1 MHAHANA
8 HARPDGPA
16 GADTAEF
23 AVSRFAISGM
33 NCNNCARHV
42 TEAIQG
48 VPGVVSADV
57 QLEEGGAT
65 VHWNPGA
72 DRQVEQV
79 VRAVR
84 AAGYD
89 AAPVEEVSGH
99 SHPPAPSPMAEWKF
113 TVTLGMVLTSPLIIG
128 EWVFGLGASDW
139 FKWVGFAFSAPVMLV
154 CGGRFFRG
162 AWNQIKHGR
171 SNMDTLVALGSS
183 TAFGY
188 SLWGL
193 LSGWHGHLYF
203 MEAAAII
210 TLISAGHFVEAL
222 VSARAAGSLRALM
235 NLAPQTA
242 RKLGDNGTETE
253 AAVATL
259 RAGERV
265 VLKPGDR
272 VPTDGDVSE
281 GSSAVDESMLT
292 GESLPVDKAAG
303 AKLYAGTV
311 NQNGRLVMRVTATGK
326 ATALAQIIAV
336 VQRAQNSRA
345 NIQKLGDS
353 VSNVFVPVV
362 VLVALATGLWWG
374 LAYPNAVNVS
384 QSLTPYLWPVHFP
397 PSALAA
403 AFVQAAAVL
412 IVACPCAMGLATPA
426 AIMAGTNAAAR
437 RGILIRD
444 GLALEKSGTI
454 TAVLFDK
461 TGTLTL
467 GKPSVVA
474 MEDLREK
481 SDRTLPL
488 ETIAAALARPSNHPL
503 SRAVA
508 GFGAAAAASPGTSS
522 APSSAQAKASRRLP
536 TAAPEGWSEVRGKG
550 VEGKWPDVSTAQL
563 RLGSLT
569 WLRESGVPV
578 SPSHQKTT
586 DTGQSSRLPPGH
598 RAADPSGVETPEPGG
613 GTPAPL
619 PSGTAPTDRFINDW
633 SAQGATILGLAAGAR
648 LIGLFALRDTLKPH
662 AAGVVDQLARGGKA
676 TFLITGDNQRTAA
689 AIAKL
694 AGIGVENVFAEIRP
708 EQKAEIVAQL
718 QRRGQRVAFVGDGI
732 NDAPA
737 LEQADLGVAVAQASD
752 VAREAADIILLK
764 SDIQAIPEA
773 LGLAQ
778 ATLRTIKQNL
788 FWAFFYNAAA
798 VPLAALGFLSPVV
811 CAAAM
816 GVSDLIVIGNAL
828 RLRRWKP
835 SGGVSQ

>member
-1 MHAHANA
+1 MKELMQSHVHPDADADANA
-8 HARPDGPA
+8 PTGGQP
-16 GADTAEF
+16 GDTANGEFLVSQF
-23 AVSRFAISGM
+23 AVSGM

-42 TEAIQG
+42 SEAIQS
-48 VPGVVSADV
+48 VPGVVRADV
-57 QLEEGGAT
+57 QLEEGRAT
-65 VHWNPGA
+65 VHGDPGA
-72 DRQVEQV
+72 GLNTDEVI
-79 VRAVR
+79 RAVK
-84 AAGYD
+84 AAGYGATLVAEVACRAHRPD
-89 AAPVEEVSGH
+89 A
-99 SHPPAPSPMAEWKF
+99 SPMAEWKF
-113 TVTLGMVLTSPLIIG
+113 TLTLGAVLTLPLILG

-139 FKWVGFAFSAPVMLV
+139 FKWVGFAFASPVMIV

-162 AWNQIKHGR
+162 AWNQIRHGR

-193 LSGWHGHLYF
+193 LNGWHGHLYF

-210 TLISAGHFVEAL
+210 TLISAGHYVEAR

-242 RKLGDNGTETE
+242 RRLDHDGVEKETAVTALRPGD
-253 AAVATL
+253 
-259 RAGERV
+259 RV

-272 VPTDGDVSE
+272 IPTDGEVLE
-281 GSSAVDESMLT
+281 GASAVDESMLT

-303 AKLYAGTV
+303 ARLYAGTV
-311 NQNGRLVMRVTATGK
+311 NQNGRLLMRVTATGE

-345 NIQKLGDS
+345 SIQKLGDT
-353 VSNVFVPVV
+353 VSSVFVPIV

-374 LAYPNAVNVS
+374 LNYPGALRVG
-384 QSLTPYLWPVHFP
+384 QALAPYLWPVHFP
-397 PSALAA
+397 ASALAA

-467 GKPSVVA
+467 GKPSVAAVA
-474 MEDLREK
+474 DFREA
-481 SDRTLPL
+481 SDRPAPIETL
-488 ETIAAALARPSNHPL
+488 AAALAQHSNHPL

-508 GFGAAAAASPGTSS
+508 ELVSSPPKAGGAGVGVVEA
-522 APSSAQAKASRRLP
+522 
-536 TAAPEGWSEVRGKG
+536 WSEIRGKG
-550 VEGKWPDVSTAQL
+550 VEGRLPGHDLL
-563 RLGSLT
+563 RLGSLA
-569 WLRESGVPV
+569 WLRETGVDLPKQALESG
-578 SPSHQKTT
+578 T
-586 DTGQSSRLPPGH
+586 PGP
-598 RAADPSGVETPEPGG
+598 AG
-613 GTPAPL
+613 GTPAP
-619 PSGTAPTDRFINDW
+619 GDFIRDW
-633 SAQGATILGLAAGAR
+633 SARGASLIGLAAGGR
-648 LIGLFALRDTLKPH
+648 LLGLFALRDTLKPH
-662 AAGVVDQLARGGKA
+662 ADAVVARLMGDGKSV
-676 TFLITGDNQRTAA
+676 FLITGDNRLTAS
-689 AIAKL
+689 AIARQ
-694 AGIGVENVFAEIRP
+694 AGIPEENVFAEVRP

-718 QRRGQRVAFVGDGI
+718 QGRGERVAFVGDGI

-737 LEQADLGVAVAQASD
+737 LEQADLGVAVARASD

-798 VPLAALGFLSPVV
+798 VPLAALGFLSPVI

-816 GVSDLIVIGNAL
+816 GFSDLIVIGNAL
-828 RLRRWKP
+828 RLRRHRPQGK
-835 SGGVSQ
+835 